1 MAFKAEKVPHTKTIG
16 LRADTPNTPIGRKSG
31 EVEIALEEG
40 FMILSAHR
48 EQMIKWL
55 NDAHAMELSIEKAL
69 EDHVKDAGGFPEL
82 RDRLEEHLLA
92 TRRHAMRMVA
102 AIDKLGG
109 EVSHVRALVA
119 NTMGWLEGKS
129 TAMFKDELVKDVL
142 ADYAAEQFEV
152 ACYTALI
159 AAAEELADMEV
170 AELCSNNLHEDD
182 AMAQW
187 LLAHIPIVTRGH
199 LMEGAVAR

>member
-1 MAFKAEKVPHTKTIG
+1 
-16 LRADTPNTPIGRKSG
+16 
-31 EVEIALEEG
+31 
-40 FMILSAHR
+40 MILSAHG
-48 EQMIKWL
+48 EQMIRWL

-69 EDHVKDAGGFPEL
+69 EDHVKDAAGFPEL

-92 TRRHAMRMVA
+92 TRRHAMRLV

-109 EVSHVRALVA
+109 EVSHVRAIVG

-129 TAMFKDELVKDVL
+129 TAIFKDELVKDVL

-159 AAAEELADMEV
+159 
-170 AELCSNNLHEDD
+170 S
-182 AMAQW
+182 
-187 LLAHIPIVTRGH
+187 RGRIGRRRSGRTVP
-199 LMEGAVAR
+199 EQFV